1 MYGSVSNKFDLNS
14 LETTMYKVPASVQA
28 LIFYGGKSMSIIE
41 LLKEENTWNE
51 FLQYKIDGG
60 HITKQEQEKLAKYI
74 TNKEYVPVVDKIINK
89 EDFVIPTM
97 KHINKKNSTKKRTV
111 FLFNDKENYVFKAIM
126 FLLYKYDNI
135 FSPNLYSFRRNIS
148 VKTAIDNI
156 TKRDIKTMYGYK
168 VDIHNYFNSVDVE
181 IMTKILHDKIKDDEL
196 LVNFISS
203 VISEPKAY
211 FDNEI
216 INCEKGIMAGVPISG
231 FLANLYLEEL
241 DKWFCERN
249 ILYARYSDDIIVFGE
264 TKQEVNKYKEKIKEF
279 LRKRKLTVNESKE
292 FEIEPNEKLDFLGFS
307 FTNDKIDLSDVALQ
321 KMKDKMKRKA
331 KALLRWK
338 TKNKASDERAIR
350 AYIRYFNKKFFDNP
364 KNNEITWCR
373 WYFPIITTD
382 NSLHI
387 LDDYMVQNIRYI
399 ATGRH
404 TKANYNLKYE
414 TIKEYGFKSLVH
426 SYYDNKI

>member
-1 MYGSVSNKFDLNS
+1 MQ
-14 LETTMYKVPASVQA
+14 KVPA
-28 LIFYGGKSMSIIE
+28 IFVGTYFLGGKQMSIIE
-41 LLKEENTWNE
+41 LLKKQSVWYE

-60 HITKQEQEKLAKYI
+60 HLTKQDEEKLRTYI
-74 TNKEYVPVVDKIINK
+74 DNEEYLSVVEKIIKK
-89 EDFVIPTM
+89 EAFTIPTM

-111 FLFNDKENYVFKAIM
+111 FLFDEKENFVLKALM

-135 FSPNLYSFRRNIS
+135 FSPNLYSFRQNIS
-148 VKTAIDNI
+148 VKTAVNNI
-156 TKRDIKTMYGYK
+156 TKKDIKNMYGYK
-168 VDIHNYFNSVDVE
+168 VDIHNYFNSVDTETMVQ
-181 IMTKILHDKIKDDEL
+181 ILQNKIRDDEL
-196 LVNFISS
+196 LIYFITS
-203 VISEPKAY
+203 IIAEPKAY
-211 FDNEI
+211 FNGKI

-241 DKWFCERN
+241 DKWFYEQN

-264 TKQEVNKYKEKIKEF
+264 TKEVIDKYKNFIKQF
-279 LRKRKLTVNESKE
+279 LAKRKLTVNESKE
-292 FEIEPNEKLDFLGFS
+292 FDIEPNGKLDFLGFS
-307 FTNDKIDLSDVALQ
+307 FIDDKIDLSDVALQ

-331 KALLRWK
+331 KALVRWK
-338 TKNKASDERAIR
+338 TKNKTSDERAIR
-350 AYIRYFNKKFFDNP
+350 AYIKHFNKKFFDNP

-387 LDDYMVQNIRYI
+387 LDDYMLQNIRFI
-399 ATGRH
+399 ATGKH

-426 SYYDNKI
+426 AYYNFE

>member
-1 MYGSVSNKFDLNS
+1 M
-14 LETTMYKVPASVQA
+14 EE
-28 LIFYGGKSMSIIE
+28 KSMSIIE
-41 LLKEENTWNE
+41 LLKEEKTWNE

-74 TNKEYVPVVDKIINK
+74 KNKEYMPIVDKIIDR
-89 EDFVIPTM
+89 EDFAIPTM
-97 KHINKKNSTKKRTV
+97 KNINKKNSTKKRTV
-111 FLFNDKENYVFKAIM
+111 FLFDDKENFVFKALM
-126 FLLYKYDNI
+126 FLLYKYDYI

-181 IMTKILHDKIKDDEL
+181 IITKILQDNIKDDEL
-196 LVNFISS
+196 LVSFISS
-203 VISEPKAY
+203 IIFEPKA
-211 FDNEI
+211 FFNDEV
-216 INCEKGIMAGVPISG
+216 INCKKGIMAGVPISG

-241 DKWFCERN
+241 DRWFYERN

-307 FTNDKIDLSDVALQ
+307 FTDDKIDLSDVALQ
-321 KMKDKMKRKA
+321 KMKDKMKRRA

>member
-1 MYGSVSNKFDLNS
+1 
-14 LETTMYKVPASVQA
+14 
-28 LIFYGGKSMSIIE
+28 MSIIE
-41 LLKEENTWNE
+41 LLKNENVWYD

-60 HITKQEQEKLAKYI
+60 HLPKQDQERLEDYI
-74 TNKEYVPVVDKIINK
+74 KNREYESVVENIIEGK
-89 EDFVIPTM
+89 QFAIPTM

-111 FLFNDKENYVFKAIM
+111 FLFDEKENFVLKALM

-135 FSPNLYSFRRNIS
+135 FSPNLYSFRQNIS
-148 VKTAIDNI
+148 VKTAIADI
-156 TKRDIKTMYGYK
+156 TQKDIKNMYGYK
-168 VDIHNYFNSVDVE
+168 VDIHNYFNSVDTE
-181 IMTKILHDKIKDDEL
+181 IMTKILHDKIKDDEP
-196 LVNFISS
+196 LVNFIVSI
-203 VISEPKAY
+203 ISESKTW
-211 FDNEI
+211 FNGEM

-241 DKWFCERN
+241 DRWFYEQG

-264 TKQEVNKYKEKIKEF
+264 TKEKVDEYKNVIKQF
-279 LRKRKLTVNESKE
+279 LTSRNLTINESKE

-307 FTNDKIDLSDVALQ
+307 FVDDKIDLSDVALQ

-338 TKNKASDERAIR
+338 AKNKASDERAIR
-350 AYIRYFNKKFFDNP
+350 AYIKHFNKKFFDNL

-387 LDDYMVQNIRYI
+387 LDDYMLQNIRYI
-399 ATGRH
+399 ATGKH

-426 SYYDNKI
+426 AYYNFK

>member
-1 MYGSVSNKFDLNS
+1 
-14 LETTMYKVPASVQA
+14 
-28 LIFYGGKSMSIIE
+28 MSIIE
-41 LLKEENTWNE
+41 LLKKQNIWYE

-60 HITKQEQEKLAKYI
+60 HLLKQDQEKLKNYI
-74 TNKEYVPVVDKIINK
+74 ENKEYEPIIENIIK
-89 EDFVIPTM
+89 RKQFAIPTM

-111 FLFNDKENYVFKAIM
+111 FLFDEKENFVLKALM

-135 FSPNLYSFRRNIS
+135 FSPNLYSFRQNIS
-148 VKTAIDNI
+148 VKTAVNNI
-156 TKRDIKTMYGYK
+156 TKKDIKNMYGYK
-168 VDIHNYFNSVDVE
+168 VDIHNYFNSVDTETMVQ
-181 IMTKILHDKIKDDEL
+181 ILQDKIRDDEL
-196 LVNFISS
+196 LVHFITAI
-203 VISEPKAY
+203 ISEPKAY
-211 FDNEI
+211 FNDKI

-241 DKWFCERN
+241 DKWFYKQN

-264 TKQEVNKYKEKIKEF
+264 TKEDVDKYKKVIKQF
-279 LRKRKLTVNESKE
+279 LAERNLTVNESKE
-292 FEIEPNEKLDFLGFS
+292 FEIKPNGKLDFLGFS
-307 FTNDKIDLSDVALQ
+307 FVDDKIDLSDVALQ
-321 KMKDKMKRKA
+321 KMKDKMRRKA

-338 TKNKASDERAIR
+338 TKNEASAERAIR

-382 NSLHI
+382 ISLHI
-387 LDDYMVQNIRYI
+387 LDDYMLQNIRHI
-399 ATGRH
+399 ATGKY

-426 SYYDNKI
+426 AYYNFK